1 MKLSFLSE
9 GQNPQINWRV
19 SNLDF
24 SKQLASHHSTKLQG
38 LQHGMHY
45 GCDFHSLFKLGQ
57 LVSHH
62 SFNCWE
68 LGGLGGNH
76 YIGKLQVCGFAGKFS
91 LELGGGAWGKNLKWQ
106 TQFIAVV
113 VVACIA
119 HMCLAKK
126 FCLDLGVLGENA
138 LTN

>member
-1 MKLSFLSE
+1 MVVHSLFKL
-9 GQNPQINWRV
+9 GQLV
-19 SNLDF
+19 
-24 SKQLASHHSTKLQG
+24 SHHSTKLQG

-62 SFNCWE
+62 SFKCWE
-68 LGGLGGNH
+68 LGVLGETITLANF
-76 YIGKLQVCGFAGKFS
+76 KFAALQGSFLWS
-91 LELGGGAWGKNLKWQ
+91 WGGAWGKNLKWQ

-113 VVACIA
+113 IVACIA

-126 FCLDLGVLGENA
+126 IVWSWGFWGKMP
-138 LTN
+138 